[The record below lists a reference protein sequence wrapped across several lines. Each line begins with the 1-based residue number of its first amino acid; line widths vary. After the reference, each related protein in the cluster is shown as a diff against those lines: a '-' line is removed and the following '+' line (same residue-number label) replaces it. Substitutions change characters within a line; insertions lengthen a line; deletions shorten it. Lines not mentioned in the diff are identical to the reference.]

1 MSFGDDNPNHRPVG
15 RSAYWLSWMLGAAI
29 LVAVVLAALHVAEG
43 RELID
48 VAGRAKPW
56 WLVLAVCLQGATY
69 LAQAEI
75 FRRVPRAAGYDLPL
89 TAAYELSLAKLF
101 IDQALPSA
109 GIGSTIVVAKALERR
124 AVPRAVVAASMVI
137 NIASYHAAYV
147 VCLSLALALTTSRG
161 ETHVPVVVVSV
172 LFIAFSVAVTTGL
185 LLLSGRDVD
194 RIAVTLQRF
203 PALRN
208 ALVFLKDADPHLT
221 RHPSLLVEAAT
232 WRTVI
237 FVLDA
242 ATMWV
247 LIQSL
252 GTTASPGAVFAS
264 FMIASVFRTV
274 GIVRAES
281 APSRRPRC
289 GR

>member
-1 MSFGDDNPNHRPVG
+1 MSLKAGNSWTSRGAPSPG
-15 RSAYWLSWMLGAAI
+15 GSYWQCASRVPRIG
-29 LVAVVLAALHVAEG
+29 
-43 RELID
+43 
-48 VAGRAKPW
+48 AGRDLCRA
-56 WLVLAVCLQGATY
+56 
-69 LAQAEI
+69 
-75 FRRVPRAAGYDLPL
+75 PRAAGYRLSL

-147 VCLSLALALTTSRG
+147 VCLGIALALTAARG
-161 ETHVPVVVVSV
+161 EAHVPVLVVSV
-172 LFIAFSVAVTTGL
+172 LFVGFSLAVTTGL

-194 RIAVTLQRF
+194 RIAARLQRF

-221 RHPSLLVEAAT
+221 RHASLLVEAAT
-232 WRTVI
+232 WQTVI

-252 GTTASPGAVFAS
+252 GTTASPGAAS
-264 FMIASVFRTV
+264 PAS
-274 GIVRAES
+274 
-281 APSRRPRC
+281 
-289 GR
+289 